1 MEDALTGAMARKPY
15 SSGRL
20 FSGIH
25 VPSDWGQDGVCE
37 LRETS
42 IYQTSTPYSILI
54 IIRSGCV
61 GSRRGMMV
69 LFFPPGIY
77 SEGRTEGGL
86 SGQLLE

>member
-1 MEDALTGAMARKPY
+1 MEDALTGAMGRKPY

-25 VPSDWGQDGVCE
+25 VPSGWGQDGVCE

-42 IYQTSTPYSILI
+42 IYQTSTPYSKLI

-61 GSRRGMMV
+61 GSRRGIMV
-69 LFFPPGIY
+69 RFYFPGIY
-77 SEGRTEGGL
+77 SEGRTEGASAG
-86 SGQLLE
+86 SF